1 MSKLQKHEVL
11 TDVTAVAGRSEHT
24 LTKKSVAAVEMTLKP
39 RRPAMNALFTKADM
53 QTEVLSQSSVVDIIR
68 SLFMACLRTLQRW
81 PRYEVIFEVS
91 GKQELREANRCAFST
106 PDL

>member
-24 LTKKSVAAVEMTLKP
+24 LTKKCGCGGDDTQAK
-39 RRPAMNALFTKADM
+39 KASHERTIHRGRYM

-91 GKQELREANRCAFST
+91 GEELNKS
-106 PDL
+106 